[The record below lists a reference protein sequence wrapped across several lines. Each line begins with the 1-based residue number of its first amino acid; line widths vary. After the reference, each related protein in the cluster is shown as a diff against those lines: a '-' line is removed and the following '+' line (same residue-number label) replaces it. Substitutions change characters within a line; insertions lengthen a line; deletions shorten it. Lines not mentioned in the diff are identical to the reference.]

1 MSEKLTWLEV
11 QGGYCLSVRA
21 ALIQGHGSELPP
33 LFAPVLSFFQPFHDL
48 STPAKEAP
56 GQTVAVKGERCNRV
70 EGSWLNAGLSKLLY
84 SSQIWIFFFFLFFN
98 FLQVNWWQLFNFAF
112 LTVLHSFVET
122 NQQKLADIV
131 HVAQG
136 GWQSARSGLGLAD
149 WLPILGWLAQLGQR
163 AQIMGRVF

>member
-1 MSEKLTWLEV
+1 MKSWLGWKCKVAIVCLLEQLSFKGMAV
-11 QGGYCLSVRA
+11 SFRLCLPLSCLSSSPSMICQLRPKKPPAKLWQSRARGAIGWRA
-21 ALIQGHGSELPP
+21 ADWTLVSANYCTQ
-33 LFAPVLSFFQPFHDL
+33 
-48 STPAKEAP
+48 
-56 GQTVAVKGERCNRV
+56 VKSG
-70 EGSWLNAGLSKLLY
+70 
-84 SSQIWIFFFFLFFN
+84 FFFFSFFFN
-98 FLQVNWWQLFNFAF
+98 FLQVNWWQFFNFAF